1 MQYHRGYTETLPEI
15 GWIFIFVGWF
25 GVFCYIMKYFGML
38 RGIMGE
44 DELSRKHE
52 NSKIIGWKNI
62 LIMSGGGKRRWL
74 SIEN

>member
-1 MQYHRGYTETLPEI
+1 M
-15 GWIFIFVGWF
+15 
-25 GVFCYIMKYFGML
+25 FCYIMDYFRIL
-38 RGIMGE
+38 KSIMGE